1 MIVGGIFAGAG
12 FLAGLWFR
20 VVAFVIFVLLA
31 AAGYACI
38 GILGGATI
46 SAVALDAL
54 VALVASQVGYF
65 LAVLVRIVLR
75 KRQRSSS
82 ASPADK
88 PEPSTP
94 R

>member
-1 MIVGGIFAGAG
+1 MIVGAIFGGAG
-12 FLAGLWFR
+12 LLAGLYFR
-20 VVAFVIFVLLA
+20 VVPFVIFVLVA
-31 AAGYACI
+31 TAGYV
-38 GILGGATI
+38 GIRLLGGAAI

-65 LAVLVRIVLR
+65 LAVLVRIALK

-82 ASPADK
+82 ARPADK